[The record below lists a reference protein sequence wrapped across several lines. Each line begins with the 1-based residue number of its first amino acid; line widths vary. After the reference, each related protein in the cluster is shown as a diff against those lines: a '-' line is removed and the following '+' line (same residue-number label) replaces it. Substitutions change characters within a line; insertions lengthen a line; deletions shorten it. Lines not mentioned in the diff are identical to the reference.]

1 MYKTFYKSK
10 QEFNL
15 YQEED
20 DGDED
25 EEATY

>member
-1 MYKTFYKSK
+1 MYQTFYKSK

>member
-1 MYKTFYKSK
+1 MYQTFYKSK
-10 QEFNL
+10 QDFNL

-20 DGDED
+20 EGDED